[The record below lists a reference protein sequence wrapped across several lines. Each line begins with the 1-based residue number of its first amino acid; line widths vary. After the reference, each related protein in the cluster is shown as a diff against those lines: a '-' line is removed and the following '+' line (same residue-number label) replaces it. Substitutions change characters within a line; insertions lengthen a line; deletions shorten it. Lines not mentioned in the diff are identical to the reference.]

1 MQRFTYQ
8 ARDLQGRK
16 LSGKVEAKSR
26 EAAAAILR
34 EKQLLIVSLHEQSE
48 GTLDEVLA
56 LFAKVKTDDIVTF
69 TRQLATMINAGLP
82 LLKAFA
88 ILEGQSK
95 PAMRKVVRQLTRS
108 IEGGANFGDSLT
120 KQKEVFSPI
129 YVSLVQAGEAAGAL
143 DTTLVR
149 LADSLEKQKEFR
161 AKTKGAL
168 VYPAIVLVAMVVV
181 MIIMMV
187 FVVPQ
192 MTELYVDFGADLPFA
207 TQLLI
212 DMSNF
217 FQNQWYILAG
227 AVVAFVFVFRRW
239 VKTTSGRWQW
249 DKFLLRLPIFGKLR
263 QQTILA
269 EFTRTLSLMLGAGI
283 SLLEA
288 LEIITVGVDSV
299 VFQKSLTDARS
310 DVEKGKTLS
319 NSLLHQGV
327 FPDLL
332 PQMVAVG
339 EETGRMDDVL
349 AKLAAYYEQE
359 SEQAIKVMTTALEPM
374 IMVVLGVGVGF
385 LLVAIVMPIYNL
397 TSQF

>member
-1 MQRFTYQ
+1 MLRFTYQ

-16 LSGKVEAKSR
+16 INGKVEAKS
-26 EAAAAILR
+26 EDAAAAILR
-34 EKQLLIVSLHEQSE
+34 EKQLFIVSIREQSE
-48 GTLDEVLA
+48 GALDEVFA
-56 LFAKVKTDDIVTF
+56 LFAKVRTDDVVTL

-82 LLKAFA
+82 LLKAFT
-88 ILEGQSK
+88 ILEGQSQ
-95 PAMRKVVRQLTRS
+95 PAMRKVVRTLIRS
-108 IEGGANFGDSLT
+108 IEGGSNLGDSLI

-129 YVSLVQAGEAAGAL
+129 YISLVQAGESAGAL

-161 AKTKGAL
+161 SKTRGAM
-168 VYPAIVLVAMVVV
+168 VYPGIVFSAMIVVV
-181 MIIMMV
+181 IIMMI
-187 FVVPQ
+187 FVIPQ
-192 MTELYVDFGADLPFA
+192 MTELYTDFGADLPFA

-217 FQNQWYILAG
+217 FKNQWYILAG
-227 AVVAFVFVFRRW
+227 AVVASIYVFRRW
-239 VKTTSGRWQW
+239 VRTKAGRWQW
-249 DKFLLRLPIFGKLR
+249 DKLMLRLPIFGKLR
-263 QQTILA
+263 QQTTLA
-269 EFTRTLSLMLGAGI
+269 EFTRTMALMLAAGI

-288 LEIITVGVDSV
+288 LKIITTGVSNV
-299 VFQKSLTDARS
+299 VYQKAFTEARS

-319 NSLLHQGV
+319 SALVHQGV

-349 AKLAAYYEQE
+349 EKVANYYEQE
-359 SEQAIKVMTTALEPM
+359 SEQAIKVMTTAMEPM

>member
-1 MQRFTYQ
+1 MMRFTYQ
-8 ARDLQGRK
+8 ARDSQGRR
-16 LSGKVEAKSR
+16 LNGKVEAKTK

-48 GTLDEVLA
+48 GTIDEVLA

-88 ILEGQSK
+88 ILEGQAK
-95 PAMRKVVRQLTRS
+95 PAMRKIIRGLTRS
-108 IEGGANFGDSLT
+108 IEGGSNLGDSLT
-120 KQKEVFSPI
+120 KQKDVFSPI
-129 YVSLVQAGEAAGAL
+129 YISLVQAGEAAGAL

-161 AKTKGAL
+161 AKTKGAM
-168 VYPAIVLVAMVVV
+168 VYPVIVLIAMVVV
-181 MIIMMV
+181 IIIMMV

-192 MTELYVDFGADLPFA
+192 MTELYTDFGADLPFA

-217 FQNQWYILAG
+217 FRNQWYILIG
-227 AVVAFVFVFRRW
+227 IVVTSGYIFRRW
-239 VKTTSGRWQW
+239 ISTKVGRRQW
-249 DKFLLRLPIFGKLR
+249 DSLMLRLPIFGKLR
-263 QQTILA
+263 QQTVLA
-269 EFTRTLSLMLGAGI
+269 EFTRTLSLMLGSGI

-288 LEIITVGVDSV
+288 LQIITVGVNNVIYQSA
-299 VFQKSLTDARS
+299 LIEARS

-319 NSLLHQGV
+319 NSLIHQGV

-349 AKLAAYYEQE
+349 AKVATYYEQE